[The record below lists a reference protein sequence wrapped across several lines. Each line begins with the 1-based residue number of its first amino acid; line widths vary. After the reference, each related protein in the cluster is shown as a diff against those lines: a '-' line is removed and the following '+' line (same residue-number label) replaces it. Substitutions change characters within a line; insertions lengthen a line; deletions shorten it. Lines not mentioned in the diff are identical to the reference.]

1 MRMTWFAGVASLTAL
16 LAGSAGAQTLKVSN
30 EFLTASYDTASCK
43 LTLTAAGAPAPFA
56 KDAALSQAG
65 GKAKLVDV
73 TDKAFG
79 QCKAIEITYADGG
92 RDLVLTP
99 AKLPFALLRST
110 VHNGAKEAAVTDRVR
125 PAAFTLDL
133 GAPANELKV
142 LGTGGLVTAD
152 KKPGSYMWMAVAE
165 PKSRRG
171 VVAGWITTDRGSGA
185 VFAEQAGDAVRV
197 TGQIDYG
204 RLKIAGGADEALET
218 LAVGY
223 FDDARLGLE
232 AWADAVAKVYDIH
245 LPPILVGYC
254 TWYHG
259 GASSE
264 KAIAGQ
270 TAFAAENLKKFGL
283 GFLQIDDGWQ
293 EGKSHNGPNKNFTAN
308 RPGGPYPSGMKA
320 TADNIRAKGFVP
332 GLWFMPFAGTF
343 DDPWFADKQDI
354 FVKTV
359 DGKPYDT
366 KWGGTC
372 IDMTSPAGRK
382 YVQDVVRRIAH
393 DWGYKYFKMDG
404 MWTGTAT
411 RQQYVNS
418 GYKDDGIGDAV
429 FHDPNFTNIQAYRG
443 GLSLIRETAGKDV
456 FILGCC
462 APQNMRS
469 YGGAFGMVDAMRI
482 GPDNGSAWG
491 GLKRGPTF
499 GTWNYHL
506 NGRIW
511 YNDPDPVFVRNS
523 MPIEEA
529 RLICSWVTIAGA
541 FSVSSDAY
549 APLTPERL
557 DILRRTMPSHTLQA
571 RPVDLF
577 DEPLARIWLL
587 SDSRRTPR
595 VDVVGLYN
603 WNDGDYSFDIPAPR
617 LGLSA
622 DKTYAAFDYW
632 ANAAIPPFKGSLATK
647 LPKHACQALAIR
659 EVTDHPMVLSTSR
672 HITQGVVDIVSETW
686 DPAARTL
693 AGTSKVVA
701 GDPYELR
708 LLTTSSAGAW
718 KAASA
723 EVSQTRPGARVKTSI
738 KSDGDLCRVTI
749 ISAASGE
756 VKWKVVFEGPAKK

>member
-1 MRMTWFAGVASLTAL
+1 MGMALFARTAIMTAM
-16 LAGSAGAQTLKVSN
+16 LAGSAGAETLKVSN
-30 EFLTASYDTASCK
+30 EFLTASYDTASGK
-43 LTLTAAGAPAPFA
+43 LTLTAAGATAAFA

-79 QCKAIEITYADGG
+79 QCKGIEVAYPDGG
-92 RDLVLTP
+92 RDLVLAP

-110 VHNGAKEAAVTDRVR
+110 VHNGGKDAAITNHVR

-133 GAPANELKV
+133 GVPANELKV
-142 LGTGGLVTAD
+142 LGTGGLTTAGG
-152 KKPGSYMWMAVAE
+152 KPGSYMWMAVAE
-165 PKSRRG
+165 PKTRRG
-171 VVAGWITTDRGSGA
+171 VVTGWITTDRGSGA
-185 VFAEQAGDAVRV
+185 VFAEQADQAVRL

-204 RLKIAGGADEALET
+204 KLKIAAGADETLET

-254 TWYHG
+254 TWYHA
-259 GASSE
+259 GASDE
-264 KAIAGQ
+264 KGMAEQA
-270 TAFAAENLKKFGL
+270 AFAAEKLRKFGL
-283 GFLQIDDGWQ
+283 DFLQIDDGWQ
-293 EGKSHNGPNKNFTAN
+293 EGKSPNGPNKNFTAS

-343 DDPWFADKQDI
+343 NDPWFADKQDL

-366 KWGGTC
+366 AWGGTC
-372 IDMTSPAGRK
+372 IDMTNPAARK
-382 YVQDVVRRIAH
+382 YMQDIVHRIAH

-411 RQQYVNS
+411 LQQYINS
-418 GYKDDGIGDAV
+418 DYKDDGIGDAV
-429 FHDPNFTNIQAYRG
+429 FHDPNFTNIQAYRS
-443 GLSLIRETAGKDV
+443 GLSLVRQTAGKEV

-482 GPDNGSAWG
+482 GPDNGPGWG
-491 GLKRGPTF
+491 GIKTGPTF

-511 YNDPDPVFVRNS
+511 YNDPDPLYVRAS

-529 RLICSWVTIAGA
+529 RLICSWITVAGA
-541 FSVSSDAY
+541 LSVSSDAY
-549 APLTPERL
+549 AALTPERL

-577 DEPLARIWLL
+577 DEPLARIWQVT
-587 SDSRRTPR
+587 DTRRAPR
-595 VDVVGLYN
+595 LDVVALYN
-603 WNDGDYSFDIPAPR
+603 WNDGDYSFDIPASR

-622 DKTYAAFDYW
+622 DKTYAAFDFW
-632 ANAAIPPFKGSLATK
+632 ANAMIPPFKGSLATK
-647 LPKHACQALAIR
+647 LPKHTCQVLAIR

-686 DPAARTL
+686 DPVARTL

-708 LLTTSSAGAW
+708 VLTTSPAGAW
-718 KAASA
+718 KPASA
-723 EVSQTRPGARVKTSI
+723 EVSAAGPAADMKVSI
-738 KSDGDLCRVTI
+738 KAEGDLCRVTI
-749 ISAASGE
+749 NPAGSGE
-756 VKWKVVFEGPAKK
+756 VKWKVVFEKP

>member
-1 MRMTWFAGVASLTAL
+1 MRMTWFVGVAIMTAM
-16 LAGSAGAQTLKVSN
+16 LAGSAGAETLKVSN
-30 EFLTASYDTASCK
+30 EFLSASYDMASGK
-43 LTLTAAGAPAPFA
+43 LTLRAAGASVPFV
-56 KDAALSQAG
+56 KDVALSQAG
-65 GKAKLVDV
+65 GKARIIDGGNKIY
-73 TDKAFG
+73 G
-79 QCKAIEITYADGG
+79 QCKTIEITYADGG
-92 RDLVLTP
+92 RDLVLAP

-110 VHNGAKEAAVTDRVR
+110 VHNGTKEATITNRVR

-133 GAPANELKV
+133 GAPASELKV
-142 LGTGGLVTAD
+142 LGTGGLTTAGN
-152 KKPGSYMWMAVAE
+152 KPGSYMWLAVAE

-171 VVAGWITTDRGSGA
+171 VVAGWITADRGSGA
-185 VFAEQAGDAVRV
+185 VFAEETGGAVRV

-204 RLKIAGGADEALET
+204 RLKIAPGADETLET
-218 LAVGY
+218 LAVGF

-232 AWADAVAKVYDIH
+232 AWADAVARVYDIH

-254 TWYHG
+254 TWYHA
-259 GASSE
+259 GASDE
-264 KAIAGQ
+264 KGLAEQ

-283 GFLQIDDGWQ
+283 DFLQIDDGWQ
-293 EGKSHNGPNKNFTAN
+293 EGKSPNGPRKNFTTYQQK
-308 RPGGPYPSGMKA
+308 GPYPSGMKA
-320 TADNIRAKGFVP
+320 TADNIRAHGFVP

-343 DDPWFADKQDI
+343 GDPWFADKQDI
-354 FVKTV
+354 FVKTA

-366 KWGGTC
+366 SWGGTC

-382 YVQDVVRRIAH
+382 YMQDIVRRVAH

-429 FHDPNFTNIQAYRG
+429 LHDPNFTNIQAYRG
-443 GLSLIRETAGKDV
+443 GLSLIRQTAGKDV

-482 GPDNGSAWG
+482 GPDNGPDWG
-491 GLKRGPTF
+491 GLKTGPTF

-511 YNDPDPVFVRNS
+511 YNDPDPLYVRAS
-523 MPIEEA
+523 TPVEEA

-541 FSVSSDAY
+541 LSVSSDGY
-549 APLTPERL
+549 AVLSPERL
-557 DILRRTMPSHTLQA
+557 DILKRTMPSHTLRA

-577 DEPLARIWLL
+577 DEPLARIWQVT
-587 SDSRRTPR
+587 DTRRTPR
-595 VDVVGLYN
+595 LDVVGLYN
-603 WNDGDYSFDIPAPR
+603 WNDGDYSFDIPASR
-617 LGLSA
+617 LGLAA
-622 DKTYAAFDYW
+622 DKTYAAFDFW
-632 ANAAIPPFKGSLATK
+632 ANVAIPPFKGSLVAK
-647 LPKHACQALAIR
+647 LPKHTCQVLAIR
-659 EVTDHPMVLSTSR
+659 EVTDRPAVLSTSR

-708 LLTTSSAGAW
+708 VPTTSTAGAW
-718 KAASA
+718 KPVAA
-723 EVSQTRPGARVKTSI
+723 EVSEADRAAGVSVSMKAE
-738 KSDGDLCRVTI
+738 GDLCRVTI
-749 ISAASGE
+749 NSAASRD
-756 VKWKVVFEGPAKK
+756 VKWKVVFEGPKK